1 VGNVWSPE
9 TPNNHFPTYSNSNDI
24 NNYNYIPSTWS
35 ADNGAYLRLKEIV
48 LGYTLP
54 KAWMNKSGFI
64 SNLRIYVSGADLWE
78 KSYITDGWDPEA
90 TRKVENKQRYPF
102 NRTVTFGVNATF

>member
-1 VGNVWSPE
+1 MGNVWSPE

-102 NRTVTFGVNATF
+102 NRTVTFGVNAIF